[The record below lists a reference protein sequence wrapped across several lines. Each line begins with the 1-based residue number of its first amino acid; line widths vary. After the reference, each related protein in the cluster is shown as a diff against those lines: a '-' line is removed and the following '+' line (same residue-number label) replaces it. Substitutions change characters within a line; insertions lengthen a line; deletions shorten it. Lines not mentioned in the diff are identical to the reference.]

1 MRNKEKELDDYSDEV
16 YASREEFF
24 KHHKILKGKE
34 REDLKAR
41 IAEARGVRKNRV
53 TIYFD
58 ADIVKT
64 FKDIGEKEGVG
75 YQTLMNE
82 ALRSFIEGRSNEAA
96 RGELK
101 EEILRDKKFLKK
113 LKSALAA

>member
-1 MRNKEKELDDYSDEV
+1 MKNKEKESDDYPDEV

-24 KHHKILKGKE
+24 KHHRVLEGDE
-34 REDLKAR
+34 REKMIAR
-41 IAEARGVRKNRV
+41 IAKARGKSKSRV

-58 ADIVKT
+58 SDIVRN
-64 FKDIGEKEGVG
+64 FKERSEREGVG

-82 ALRSFIEGRSNEAA
+82 ALRNSIKAEADTNI
-96 RGELK
+96 K
-101 EEILRDKKFLKK
+101 EEMLKDKKFLKR